1 MPLNYSV
8 KVVPLAGNI
17 SSLTCDTRHANC
29 SLRGLQCGQ
38 TYNVSVKAS
47 SASCSGPYS
56 RPQIVQT
63 GNKDDGNEIRTA
75 ILSLFTPQPVTSSSS
90 TLLPS
95 GINSS
100 GRLWHKLSPGL
111 LECLSRSYLLHSKSD
126 RSTRLL

>member
-17 SSLTCDTRHANC
+17 SSLTCNTRHANC
-29 SLRGLQCGQ
+29 SLCGLQCGQ

-56 RPQIVQT
+56 HPQTVQA

-75 ILSLFTPQPVTSSSS
+75 ILSLFD
-90 TLLPS
+90 
-95 GINSS
+95 
-100 GRLWHKLSPGL
+100 
-111 LECLSRSYLLHSKSD
+111 LLHN
-126 RSTRLL
+126 L